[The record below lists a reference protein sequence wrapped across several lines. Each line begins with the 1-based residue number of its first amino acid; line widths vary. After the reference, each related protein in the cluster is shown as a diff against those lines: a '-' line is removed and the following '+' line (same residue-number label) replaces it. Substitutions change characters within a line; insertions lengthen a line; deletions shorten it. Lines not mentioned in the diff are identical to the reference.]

1 MAQLYAKKTSDG
13 QQKALECTDK
23 GELKID
29 QDEAKALIGALADA
43 PASVSADE
51 TALTPSSLVALA
63 KALKNLDIDAVDYL
77 ATLAGAVSAGK
88 MQVGIDQATANAN
101 HVEAGYSAVR
111 TDVLFTG
118 MDATSQY
125 DAVGALVEVPN
136 WVSAVGRS
144 ATIREMRISV
154 NNNAIA
160 PQFEVHFLRAANAT
174 VAADNVTWTELA
186 AEYAKRAGYIVMP
199 ACAKATGS
207 GTIDMVRAQ
216 MDDYGQG
223 MSKEITCDPASSSI
237 WIKLKLLN
245 SGISF
250 AATPGNTIVLSIVRE
265 KS

>member
-1 MAQLYAKKTSDG
+1 MAQPVRLTNSDN
-13 QQKALECTDK
+13 
-23 GELKID
+23 
-29 QDEAKALIGALADA
+29 QDILTGGKLPVSDASIATLIGEVQATPTSNTLLAR
-43 PASVSADE
+43 
-51 TALTPSSLVALA
+51 
-63 KALKNLDIDAVDYL
+63 LKDAVTHL
-77 ATLAGAVSAGK
+77 TTLAGAIANSK
-88 MQVGIDQATANAN
+88 MQ
-101 HVEAGYSAVR
+101 AGYDAVR
-111 TDVLFTG
+111 TDVIFTG

-136 WVSAVGRS
+136 WASAVGRS

-160 PQFEVHFLRAANAT
+160 PQFEVHFYRAADAT
-174 VAADNVTWTELA
+174 VAADNITWTELA
-186 AEYAKRAGYIVMP
+186 AEYAKRAGYIIMP

-216 MDDYGQG
+216 MDDSGQG
-223 MSKEITCDPASSSI
+223 VSKEITCDPASSSI
-237 WIKLKLLN
+237 WIKLKLMT